1 MGSQEEQIMINKRI
15 LIKNLLAYNDENSF
29 FDRKRQL
36 NLHTKE
42 GKAKFLK
49 HICALSNSNPENNSF
64 IVIGVEDNNE
74 ISGTDFYDD
83 SRIQNLVNANLENAP
98 EISYENIPFPNLPK
112 DKVVGLVTIRPTP
125 EKSYFKKTVWSIPA
139 KTSFIRI
146 GSNSTP
152 VNGNINDSDNINSN
166 KDIVQ
171 NIELN
176 SRNSIKDTLDAVMDF
191 VNNKHK
197 GITTKYKVFKE
208 LFVICWA
215 GIEKKV
221 NEKIFWTRVDIEL
234 INEQIKLFYSTL
246 DEVKI
251 TYNQDSFSIIEYVP
265 LGINNSIEFYPL
277 EKTTLHFFNNG
288 DYKIETQMLFE
299 PPKCNKKTLF
309 HMYNSAL
316 SLLDKVRKNS
326 PLTDTEKADLNNL
339 PSTLLVCY
347 LNGFEQAMDKL
358 INVKAELKE
367 NHKTTYQNFKEVMR
381 IQRKIKY

>member
-1 MGSQEEQIMINKRI
+1 MINKRI
-15 LIKNLLAYNDENSF
+15 LIKNLLAYQDENTF

-64 IVIGVEDNNE
+64 IVVGAEDNNE

-83 SRIQNLVNANLENAP
+83 SRIQNLIDANLENAP

-112 DKVVGLVTIRPTP
+112 EKVIGLVTIQPNQKET
-125 EKSYFKKTVWSIPA
+125 YFKRPNWTIPFRATYIRKGSTSIPLE
-139 KTSFIRI
+139 
-146 GSNSTP
+146 
-152 VNGNINDSDNINSN
+152 GNFAPTTQN
-166 KDIVQ
+166 KETVQ
-171 NIELN
+171 SLELN

-197 GITTKYKVFKE
+197 DLTTKYKVFKE

-215 GIEKKV
+215 GIEKKSDG
-221 NEKIFWTRVDIEL
+221 KSFWTRVDIEL
-234 INEQIKLFYSTL
+234 INEQVKLFYSNF

-251 TYNQDSFSIIEYVP
+251 TYNQDSFSITEYVP

-277 EKTTLHFFNNG
+277 EKTTLYFFNNG
-288 DYKIETQMLFE
+288 DYKIESQMLFD

-309 HMYNSAL
+309 HMYNSAASTL
-316 SLLDKVRKNS
+316 NKVLKKSSLTKSEKSDLDH
-326 PLTDTEKADLNNL
+326 L

-347 LNGFEQAMDKL
+347 LNGFDQALEKL
-358 INVKAELKE
+358 IEVKVELKE
-367 NHKTTYQNFKEVMR
+367 KYPSTYQNFKEVMR
-381 IQRKIKY
+381 IHRKIKY